1 MPRIGHKCYRFKVSE
16 VCLITIVRLG
26 RSVGRPP
33 MLPCQKIRAQSL
45 QGGPRGWQTGR
56 RTHLEKDA
64 NELHHKTFLFIA
76 PKRLNELSWNFL
88 GTLCRCPKNMVS
100 KKISKIRILIR
111 IFPEKS
117 GFRKRLAGSGS
128 KFLCVIYICQTPS
141 TPPKKS
147 GSGRTVA
154 GKPDKPPSLNRKI
167 YKISILPFLFI
178 QISIFFCHL
187 WMTTFKT
194 LTVHGY
200 YDLSIL

>member
-1 MPRIGHKCYRFKVSE
+1 MFP
-16 VCLITIVRLG
+16 
-26 RSVGRPP
+26 
-33 MLPCQKIRAQSL
+33 
-45 QGGPRGWQTGR
+45 
-56 RTHLEKDA
+56 
-64 NELHHKTFLFIA
+64 
-76 PKRLNELSWNFL
+76 
-88 GTLCRCPKNMVS
+88 
-100 KKISKIRILIR
+100 KIRILIR